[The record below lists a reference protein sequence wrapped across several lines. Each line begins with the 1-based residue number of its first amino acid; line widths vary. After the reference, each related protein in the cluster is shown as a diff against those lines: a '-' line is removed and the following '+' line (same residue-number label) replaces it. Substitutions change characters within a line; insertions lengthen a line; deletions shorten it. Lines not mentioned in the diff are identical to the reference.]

1 MTGDE
6 RNNWIV
12 NIENSAS
19 FIASEIGE
27 EVVNSTLCKFG
38 AGSIGEISDSD
49 LPDVF
54 GELYT
59 IETDLRSG

>member
-19 FIASEIGE
+19 FIASEVGE
-27 EVVNSTLCKFG
+27 EIVNSTLYKFG
-38 AGSIGEISDSD
+38 ASSIEGISDSD

-54 GELYT
+54 VELYT
-59 IETDLRSG
+59 IEADLRSG

>member
-1 MTGDE
+1 MTREE
-6 RNNWIV
+6 RQNWII

-19 FIASEIGE
+19 FIVSEIGE
-27 EVVNSTLCKFG
+27 EVVNSTLFRFG
-38 AGSIGEISDSD
+38 TSSIEGISDAE